1 MGKQKNEGGDGAM
14 GGGGGKAGEQKDGR
28 AAVVLKID
36 LHCRGC
42 EAKIEKFLK
51 KFPGVEKTKVDG
63 GAMKV
68 TVEGHVDPAK
78 LREKMQEKTK
88 KKVELVSPLP
98 KRDKGQSS
106 DEKKKADEEKKKPKE
121 PPVTTVVL
129 KFSCLHCEGCIQKI
143 RKIITKTK
151 GVLDVEFNRDKDTAT
166 VRGAMDAKA
175 LAENLREQM
184 KRAVEIVPPKKDK
197 DGGEA
202 KDKEGGGGKNRNVG
216 GSGCSCKGAA
226 GAAAGI
232 VGGCW
237 WEKAEGQRMEY
248 QGPCGYGY
256 GGGVYWEPMHLH
268 APQLFSDENPNA
280 CSLM

>member
-14 GGGGGKAGEQKDGR
+14 GGGGGGGGKAGEQKDGR
-28 AAVVLKID
+28 VAVVLKID

-151 GVLDVEFNRDKDTAT
+151 GVLNVDFNRDKDTAT

-202 KDKEGGGGKNRNVG
+202 KDKEGGGGGKNRNVG
-216 GSGCSCKGAA
+216 GT
-226 GAAAGI
+226 
-232 VGGCW
+232 
-237 WEKAEGQRMEY
+237 EGQRMEY
-248 QGPCGYGY
+248 QGPYGYGY

-280 CSLM
+280 CSVM